1 MTTTTRLRPS
11 KGWVGLDVPEI
22 VRFRHLLAAFAERDV
37 KLRYRQTILG
47 ALWVVIQPLFAAGIF
62 SFVFGV
68 VAGMDTSSGQSY
80 FIFSFAGLLA
90 WNIFASTLT
99 RTASCMVGNTNI
111 VTKVYF
117 PRLILPLSTI
127 ASTLVD
133 FVVPAVVL
141 AAILPFA
148 GIPIG
153 WPALLVPL
161 WVILVLV
168 LALGVGLFAA
178 ALTID
183 YRDVQYLLPL
193 LVPFLLYGSP
203 VAWEVSR
210 VPERYQLW
218 YHVLNP
224 LSSLIDGFRW
234 SLIGTAPPAWPF
246 VAYAVVVSAVVFV
259 LGAAVFRRAERRVA
273 DVI

>member
-1 MTTTTRLRPS
+1 MITTRLRPS
-11 KGWVGLDVPEI
+11 TGWVGLDLPEI
-22 VRFRHLLAAFAERDV
+22 IRFRHLLAAFAERDV
-37 KLRYRQTILG
+37 KLRYRQTMLG

-68 VAGMDTSSGQSY
+68 VAGMTTSSGQPY
-80 FIFSFAGLLA
+80 FVFSFAGLLA
-90 WNIFASTLT
+90 WNVFASTLT
-99 RTASCMVGNTNI
+99 RTATCMIGNTSI

-127 ASTLVD
+127 ASTVVD
-133 FVVPAVVL
+133 FIVPALVL
-141 AAILPFA
+141 LAMLPFV
-148 GIPIG
+148 GIHPG
-153 WPALLVPL
+153 WPLLLAPLWILLVL
-161 WVILVLV
+161 L
-168 LALGVGLFAA
+168 LALGAGLIAA

-210 VPERYQLW
+210 IPDAYRLW
-218 YHVLNP
+218 YHLANP
-224 LSSLIDGFRW
+224 LASAIDGFRW
-234 SLIGTAPPAWPF
+234 SLLGTEPPTLLL
-246 VAYAVVVSAVVFV
+246 VAYSVVYSVIVFTI
-259 LGAAVFRRAERRVA
+259 GAAVFRRAERRVA

>member
-1 MTTTTRLRPS
+1 MITTRLRPS
-11 KGWVGLDVPEI
+11 TGWVGLDIPEI

-37 KLRYRQTILG
+37 KLRYRQTMLG

-68 VAGMDTSSGQSY
+68 VAGMQTSSGQPY
-80 FIFSFAGLLA
+80 FVFSFAGLLV
-90 WNIFASTLT
+90 WNVFASTLT
-99 RTASCMVGNTNI
+99 RTATCMIGNTNI

-133 FVVPAVVL
+133 FAVPAVVL
-141 AAILPFA
+141 LAILPFVGVQPA
-148 GIPIG
+148 
-153 WPALLVPL
+153 WPALLVPVWIL
-161 WVILVLV
+161 LVLV
-168 LALGVGLFAA
+168 LALGAGLIAA

-193 LVPFLLYGSP
+193 LVPFLLYASP

-210 VPERYQLW
+210 IPERYRAG
-218 YHVLNP
+218 YHLANP
-224 LSSLIDGFRW
+224 LASLIDGFRW
-234 SLIGTAPPAWPF
+234 SMLGTTPPSLA
-246 VAYAVVVSAVVFV
+246 AVSYSVVISALVLV
-259 LGAAVFRRAERRVA
+259 LGAAIFRRAERRVA